1 MNEQPSSDAQFDFLR
16 AYIERLL
23 DDNGFAAVK
32 EDVRAQYIPQFVGE
46 AQRRLGLAVLP
57 LLDKKAADALA
68 ALLEDPN
75 MTQED
80 IQAFW
85 KTNVPNFESVV
96 QKTLM
101 DFAEEL
107 KGVLAQIR
115 S

>member
-1 MNEQPSSDAQFDFLR
+1 MNEQTSSDAQFDFLR
-16 AYIERLL
+16 TYIERLL

-57 LLDKKAADALA
+57 LLDKNATDALST
-68 ALLEDPN
+68 LLDDPN
-75 MTQED
+75 VTQES
-80 IQAFW
+80 IRVFW
-85 KTNVPNFESVV
+85 TAHVPNFESIVE
-96 QKTLM
+96 KTLM